1 MNRILE
7 LDLAQ
12 EQWNL
17 TFETS
22 GACQSS
28 IYAEHTPTLFSTLRK
43 KRGLKSCLRSFFAFV
58 FLLALGWSNL
68 SLMAFSAAHA
78 ADLSHQPNPGY
89 FTNPVFQPLCPNP
102 LPAGMLP
109 LNFLTMSNPPDPW
122 TFQPFASGDAALD
135 ALKQSVKQCFQQPY
149 TVCTLQNIRTVTY
162 FRDPP
167 QTAGISKGWIQI
179 SSGYVVAD
187 SFCFGES
194 RTVGIVYEIAWYC
207 NNQLGDCGQQK
218 KYTIKLSRQNGL
230 PAESGTVLY
239 SSEPGQLPQMTPE
252 LVATVY
258 DEHNQVVP
266 GVAVRLQVNA
276 VPNTGGHQHGD
287 NTVPLRTGALSSND
301 SSATLSQ
308 NGQVLTGNTGSTG
321 FVLSYSAP
329 PAAGDITITATCTDS
344 HHCTQEG
351 PTQVWVGIKDLQ
363 PLGLNVYILI
373 PNASKDP
380 GHPNNHYLTPIAA
393 GVVAVFANLYHAAY
407 SDNSLLQLNDASLE
421 RGGIFDLSH
430 NWKSPHEQHCRG
442 TVVDIRAN
450 GVDGALNITSDTDP
464 MIYRVQKIGNKVGAI
479 PVFEVPPDVAGV
491 PVWDAR
497 HFHTLLI
504 GLEGRQCP

>member
-1 MNRILE
+1 MNRISE

-329 PAAGDITITATCTDS
+329 PAAGGGD
-344 HHCTQEG
+344 Q
-351 PTQVWVGIKDLQ
+351 
-363 PLGLNVYILI
+363 GLAAARAKRLYL
-373 PNASKDP
+373 DP
-380 GHPNNHYLTPIAA
+380 
-393 GVVAVFANLYHAAY
+393 
-407 SDNSLLQLNDASLE
+407 
-421 RGGIFDLSH
+421 
-430 NWKSPHEQHCRG
+430 
-442 TVVDIRAN
+442 
-450 GVDGALNITSDTDP
+450 
-464 MIYRVQKIGNKVGAI
+464 
-479 PVFEVPPDVAGV
+479 
-491 PVWDAR
+491 
-497 HFHTLLI
+497 
-504 GLEGRQCP
+504 

>member
-1 MNRILE
+1 MNRISE

-135 ALKQSVKQCFQQPY
+135 ALKQSVIQCFQQPY

-167 QTAGISKGWIQI
+167 QGISKGWIQV

-187 SFCFGES
+187 SFCFGGS
-194 RTVGIVYEIAWYC
+194 QTVGVVYEIAWYC

-218 KYTIKLSRQNGL
+218 KYTIKLSRQDGL
-230 PAESGTVLY
+230 PAESGTILY
-239 SSEPGQLPQMTPE
+239 SSEPGQPGPE

-266 GVAVRLQVNA
+266 DVVVQLQANA
-276 VPNTGGHQHGD
+276 IPNTGGHHHGD
-287 NTVPLRTGALSSND
+287 NSVTLRTGTLASAD
-301 SSATLSQ
+301 SSANLSQ
-308 NGQVLTGNTGSTG
+308 NAQVLSGNTGSTG
-321 FVLSYSAP
+321 LVFTYNARPVG
-329 PAAGDITITATCTDS
+329 GDNTIAATCIDN
-344 HHCTQEG
+344 HRCTQQG
-351 PTQVWVGIKDLQ
+351 PMQVGVGIKGLQ

-373 PNASKDP
+373 PNATKDP
-380 GHPNNHYLTPIAA
+380 GHPDNHYLTPIAA

-407 SDNSLLQLNDASLE
+407 PDLSLLQLNDASLE
-421 RGGIFDLSH
+421 RGGIFDLGH
-430 NWKSPHEQHCRG
+430 NWKRPHEQHCRG

-450 GVDGALNITSDTDP
+450 GVDGALNITSGADP
-464 MIYRVQKIGNKVGAI
+464 MIEAIQKIGDKVGAI
-479 PVFEVPPDVAGV
+479 PVFEVPPNAAGV
-491 PVWDAR
+491 RVWDAR
-497 HFHTLLI
+497 HFHTRLMGQE
-504 GLEGRQCP
+504 GLQCP